1 MTSNTCSNRSM
12 PKHLPFAR
20 RQKVAKPE
28 GASPSPGP
36 RRGPERGKARRA
48 HGIKRALDIAGAATG
63 LVLSAP
69 ILAGAALAVRA
80 TMGSPVLFRQL
91 RPGLHGEPFELIKLR
106 TMRALREG
114 EGDDDDDVRLTRLGK
129 LLRATSIDELPS
141 LWNVLRGEMSL
152 VGPRPLLLEYLEL
165 YTPEQARRH
174 HVKPGLTG
182 WAQIHGR
189 NARDWDEKFALDT
202 WYVDHWSLGLDF
214 RILLR
219 TPLPVLLG
227 AGTSHP
233 AHATAPHF
241 RGAASSSAAPDAQA
255 SAPEA
260 QASKPAPRATEAAS
274 TAG

>member
-1 MTSNTCSNRSM
+1 M
-12 PKHLPFAR
+12 PKDIPFAR
-20 RQKVAKPE
+20 RQRTAQPE
-28 GASPSPGP
+28 GSSPSRGP
-36 RRGPERGKARRA
+36 RRLSEAGKARRA
-48 HGIKRALDIAGAATG
+48 HAIKRALDLAGAATG
-63 LVLSAP
+63 LILSAP
-69 ILAGAALAVRA
+69 ILAGAALAIRT
-80 TMGSPVLFRQL
+80 TMGSPVLFRQM

-202 WYVDHWSLGLDF
+202 WYVDHFSLALDL

-233 AHATAPHF
+233 THATAPHF
-241 RGAASSSAAPDAQA
+241 RGTAASSAAAGAKAP
-255 SAPEA
+255 SPEA
-260 QASKPAPRATEAAS
+260 HAAWPAPRAAEGAS
-274 TAG
+274 IAG